1 MKRERYLWIP
11 LLPAAWLV
19 ICTLTA
25 GWQKVFSPNIK
36 IGFLAHARKFADAA
50 DAGQLLAPAKSL
62 AEMQRIIVNDRVDAT
77 LAAIFMLVV
86 VAMIG
91 FGIRSAVAAW
101 RTPMPTAREVSEA
114 VVA

>member
-1 MKRERYLWIP
+1 
-11 LLPAAWLV
+11 
-19 ICTLTA
+19 
-25 GWQKVFSPNIK
+25 
-36 IGFLAHARKFADAA
+36 
-50 DAGQLLAPAKSL
+50 
-62 AEMQRIIVNDRVDAT
+62 MQRIIVNDRVDAT